1 MRFLKRVSIVVTLIL
16 AVVLAAC
23 SDGIFSSHVFQSP
36 LAFKTME
43 SPLSTA
49 ALAVMTM
56 KPMPTQAVTAAPA
69 STFPTS
75 IPTVSSPC
83 IQLAQLDANLGNNI
97 CIAVKILATGN
108 WGSDFVMWLDQNPA
122 TRYIVVHNTFY
133 LGVEGACLQITGVVQ
148 RDAEGRLFIRADEP
162 GQVNPCPR

>member
-1 MRFLKRVSIVVTLIL
+1 MRFLRYVSIFATLIL
-16 AVVLAAC
+16 VMVFAAC
-23 SDGIFSSHVFQSP
+23 SDGIDSSHVFQSP
-36 LAFKTME
+36 LAPRTME

-49 ALAVMTM
+49 APAVMTM
-56 KPMPTQAVTAAPA
+56 QPMPTQVATPAPA

-75 IPTVSSPC
+75 IPTVSGPC
-83 IQLAQLDANLGNNI
+83 IQLVQLEANLGNNV
-97 CIAVKILATGN
+97 CIAVKILATEN

-133 LGVEGACLQITGVVQ
+133 LGVEGTCLQITGVVQ
-148 RDAEGRLFIRADEP
+148 RDAKGRLFIRADDP